1 MKVSKERWWNE
12 TDRVKPKYSEKP
24 RTNAPLSTINLA
36 WTELGSS
43 LGLRGDSLATTRLSH
58 GAAL

>member
-1 MKVSKERWWNE
+1 MKVSKERWWNV

-24 RTNAPLSTINLA
+24 RTNAPLSTINLT

-43 LGLRGDSLATTRLSH
+43 PGLRGDSPASTRLNH
-58 GAAL
+58 GTAL